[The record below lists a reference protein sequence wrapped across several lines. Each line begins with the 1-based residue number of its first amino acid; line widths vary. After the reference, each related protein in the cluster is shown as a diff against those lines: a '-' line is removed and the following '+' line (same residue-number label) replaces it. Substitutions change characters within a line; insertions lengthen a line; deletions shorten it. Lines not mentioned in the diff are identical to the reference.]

1 MKTSQ
6 PSPDIR
12 IGTLAGKGERTA
24 EYIQSI
30 LPHGF
35 ESFQINFGQD
45 LGGID
50 LKKLAHEVNS
60 VLAESGAVVSSLG
73 MFGNPLESE
82 EINQQT
88 VSGFYELID
97 HAHLFGTDLVCGFA
111 GRLRNQPVD
120 QSFTR
125 FREVFHPMAQKA
137 ADKKVRIA
145 FENCAMG
152 GNWQSGDWNIAFH
165 PRAWDAMF
173 NEVPLNNIGL
183 EWEPC
188 HQMLQLIDPMPQI
201 RRYGSRMFHIH
212 GKDAK
217 VDRSIITE
225 EGIAGPAYFA
235 FHKHPGLGDS
245 NWTRIIDEL
254 RAVSFKG
261 SIDIEGWHDDI
272 YKGDLEMTGQ
282 VNALNYLK
290 AARLPYV
297 PNPLG
302 F

>member
-1 MKTSQ
+1 MKTLL
-6 PSPDIR
+6 PPHDIR

-24 EYIQSI
+24 EYIRAI

-35 ESFQINFGQD
+35 ESFQINFWQD

-50 LKKLAHEVNS
+50 LKKLADEVNS
-60 VLAESGAVVSSLG
+60 VLEGSGAVVSSLG
-73 MFGNPLESE
+73 IFGNPLETD
-82 EINQQT
+82 EINQRT
-88 VSGFYELID
+88 VNGFYELMD

-111 GRLRNQPVD
+111 GRLRNKPVD

-125 FREVFHPMAQKA
+125 FREVFLPITQKA
-137 ADKKVRIA
+137 ADKQVRIA
-145 FENCAMG
+145 FENCSMG
-152 GNWQSGDWNIAFH
+152 GNWNSGDWNIAFH

-173 NEVPLNNIGL
+173 NEVSLSNIGL

-188 HQMLQLIDPMPQI
+188 HQMLQLIDPLPQI
-201 RRYGSRMFHIH
+201 RKYGSRMFHIH

-217 VDRSIITE
+217 VDRSLITE
-225 EGIAGPAYFA
+225 EGIAGPSSFA

-254 RAVSFKG
+254 RAVGFKG

-272 YKGDLEMTGQ
+272 YKDDLEMTGQ